1 MAPPHSL
8 PLHSSRGFSIFAAS
22 GLSAS
27 LSAACCVLLLASA
40 ASAAS
45 AANPAS
51 SLLPSARFALSS
63 FHQPESR
70 DDEPPSSN
78 HGSAD
83 FPSTAWSLLHPF
95 LDLDNSD
102 ALGGDLSRAEQS
114 HATRSPSHRLLVA
127 QQQPSI
133 AAAGVAT
140 VARVNPPSPPPPPPP
155 PAPPL
160 REVELDPCAL
170 QALLPQLFPPAL
182 LDPAC
187 FNHLSLHS
195 AQPSHPLDSPPHASA
210 STPLSDS
217 DSGSGGG
224 GGDEPETATRGDLLD
239 VARNKWRASTV
250 WAPLEAEGSAEGA
263 GGTGGAGVARVAG
276 VMGGTGVPGGAEP
289 AAAAAAASTLTPPN
303 EVITVC
309 RSAGRARMVTA
320 VFPLSVPVFP
330 FPTPVFPLPTPVCL
344 HGHHPPPSLPLSPS
358 SPPPASMT
366 FTAQPASPSVR
377 ISVGRPG
384 EAGARRWRGEC
395 ERVVSARERTA
406 NYIGKLPDDQLTT
419 LLDLLFSPST
429 GIGFNLARYLLGAS
443 FNATNSPQLTKDT
456 FHQVNLP
463 GYKPTEAGPYDWAA
477 DWRQRKVLKGAMER
491 GVDEVEAIAYSPPWW
506 MTISGDT
513 AGNVGGASNLS
524 PDRYGEFAEY
534 LATIVDYFRRE
545 WNVTFSTMNPANE
558 PLEGWWQQGG
568 KHEGCTFTAAQLERL
583 CTAVARALQR
593 KKLPTQVAGFDS
605 FVGFT
610 VRNAKTWTG
619 QLLSSLKRISVH
631 GYVPPPPTTTDA
643 REFIEQLYV
652 WLARVGMGVGKE
664 VWVSE
669 IGPMWAGGED
679 TDVGLFMMRSA
690 IQAIN
695 IMGASAWIYWQP
707 ITPDLPTNP
716 NSFRWGLLTIKHNG
730 VSDPTVIPLEMTFSK
745 KFYMMKQMARASPRG
760 SVPLRIDTSD
770 GCHHCIA
777 SFFNPDKN
785 FISIYIVNQDGG
797 DYSISFK
804 FEFFGLMDGASPCVV
819 EVQRTSESED
829 AEVVSTDSLTEMPQT
844 LPVTA
849 LGRSITTI
857 MISNV
862 VWL

>member
-1 MAPPHSL
+1 MRFCTKSFPLSL
-8 PLHSSRGFSIFAAS
+8 TR
-22 GLSAS
+22 LSAA

-40 ASAAS
+40 ASGAA
-45 AANPAS
+45 PAS
-51 SLLPSARFALSS
+51 SLLPSARHALSPL
-63 FHQPESR
+63 HQPASR
-70 DDEPPSSN
+70 DDESSSSN
-78 HGSAD
+78 HGS
-83 FPSTAWSLLHPF
+83 SAWSLLHPF
-95 LDLDNSD
+95 LDFDNSD
-102 ALGGDLSRAEQS
+102 NLGGDSGDSSLLEQPQ
-114 HATRSPSHRLLVA
+114 AARSPPHRLLVA
-127 QQQPSI
+127 QQQPSV
-133 AAAGVAT
+133 AATAAGVAT
-140 VARVNPPSPPPPPPP
+140 SAHVNKPPPPP

-182 LDPAC
+182 LDPTC

-195 AQPSHPLDSPPHASA
+195 AQPSSPLDSPPHGGA
-210 STPLSDS
+210 STYPLS

-224 GGDEPETATRGDLLD
+224 GEDEPETATRGDLLD

-263 GGTGGAGVARVAG
+263 GGAGVMGEVEVARVAG
-276 VMGGTGVPGGAEP
+276 VMGGVGLAGGAGVTGGPGRAEP
-289 AAAAAAASTLTPPN
+289 AAAAAATLTPPN

-309 RSAGRARMVTA
+309 RSAGRARMVA
-320 VFPLSVPVFP
+320 AGDGGIAII
-330 FPTPVFPLPTPVCL
+330 LPP
-344 HGHHPPPSLPLSPS
+344 HHPLSPS
-358 SPPPASMT
+358 SPPPASMPIPVDLT
-366 FTAQPASPSVR
+366 CGPSQHHHQSGSQWADLERLGHV
-377 ISVGRPG
+377 VGVCMG
-384 EAGARRWRGEC
+384 LTG
-395 ERVVSARERTA
+395 

-429 GIGFNLARYLLGAS
+429 GIGFNLSRYLLGAS

-477 DWRQRKVLKGAMER
+477 DWRQRKVVKGAMER
-491 GVDEVEAIAYSPPWW
+491 GLDEVEAIAYSPPWW

-524 PDRYGEFAEY
+524 QDRYGEFAEY
-534 LATIVDYFRRE
+534 LATIVDHFRRE

-568 KHEGCTFTAAQLERL
+568 KHEGCTFTAAELERL
-583 CTAVARALQR
+583 CKVVAAALKR
-593 KKLPTQVAGFDS
+593 RKLPTQVAGFDS
-605 FVGFT
+605 FIGFT
-610 VRNAKTWTG
+610 VRNAKKWTG

-631 GYVPPPPTTTDA
+631 GYVPPPPTTTDT
-643 REFIEQLYV
+643 REYIEQLYV

-707 ITPDLPTNP
+707 IAPTLPSNP
-716 NSFRWGLLTIKHNG
+716 NMFKWALLTIKHNG

-797 DYSISFK
+797 DYIISFK
-804 FEFFGLMDGASPCVV
+804 FEFFGLMDGGSPCVV